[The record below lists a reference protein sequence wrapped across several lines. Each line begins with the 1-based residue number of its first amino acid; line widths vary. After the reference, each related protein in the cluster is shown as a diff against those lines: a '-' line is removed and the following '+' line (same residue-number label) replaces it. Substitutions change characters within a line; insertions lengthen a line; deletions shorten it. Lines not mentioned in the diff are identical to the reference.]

1 MGKLTH
7 HEFIY
12 FLTALSAML
21 VLSRLAAELGRLV
34 KLPVVMGEII
44 IGIVLGPTILGHF
57 SPHWHNLLFPVFGN
71 VSIAL
76 DGITKLSVVMLL
88 FVAGLIYVF

>member
-57 SPHWHNLLFPVFGN
+57 FPHIQNRSEDGN
-71 VSIAL
+71 S
-76 DGITKLSVVMLL
+76 G
-88 FVAGLIYVF
+88 